1 MKKFII
7 TEEEKKNILSMYS
20 ILTEEIMGM
29 QKLDVSKYVGKTYK
43 LYLEPGSKSTKF
55 EWIVSPKELTS
66 PPTPAS
72 FLPAGKNYFEVKI
85 NGINYFS
92 GNTELNYSFLCDP
105 IETPSEEYSIVT
117 MYTDSKLLPQ
127 SKFHVTVNYYTPKTK
142 AKYSNEVF
150 YGYSDELRTDLN
162 NNGIK

>member
-1 MKKFII
+1 MKKFIV

-20 ILTEEIMGM
+20 GLNEQIMGM

-43 LYLEPGSKSTKF
+43 LYLESGNKSTKF
-55 EWIVSPKELTS
+55 EWIVTPKELTN
-66 PPTPAS
+66 PPTPAN
-72 FLPAGKNYFEVKI
+72 FLPAGKPYFEVKI

-92 GNTELNYSFLCDP
+92 GDTKLYYFLCDP
-105 IETPSEEYSIVT
+105 VVTPTEEYSILT

-127 SKFHVTVNYYTPKTK
+127 SKFHVTVNYFTPKSK
-142 AKYSNEVF
+142 SKYSNEVF
-150 YGYSDELRTDLN
+150 YGYSDELKTDLN